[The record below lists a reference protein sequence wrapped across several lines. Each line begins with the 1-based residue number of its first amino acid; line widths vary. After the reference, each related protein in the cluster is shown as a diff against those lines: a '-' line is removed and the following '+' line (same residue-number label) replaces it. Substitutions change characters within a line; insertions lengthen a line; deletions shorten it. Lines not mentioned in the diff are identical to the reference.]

1 MAEETLHEQL
11 NNLHETLQQTT
22 AVSPETKALL
32 VKLAADIQITLQNQD
47 ESNPASLSE
56 RLEEILV
63 AFEGD
68 HPQLT
73 AQLQT
78 LLNMLSNMGI

>member
-1 MAEETLHEQL
+1 MTEETLHEQL
-11 NNLHETLQQTT
+11 TNLHEILHQTT

-32 VKLAADIQITLQNQD
+32 EKLAADIQATLQNQ
-47 ESNPASLSE
+47 EKNNPASLSE

-68 HPQLT
+68 HPQIT

-78 LLNMLSNMGI
+78 ILNMLSNMGI